1 MDKESNNAGTSAK
14 PGSICPT
21 TTQQTKVHVL
31 QSDYEVW
38 LNKYDKSRFNFNRL
52 KTENIPL
59 DNFIPYQ
66 MKND

>member
-1 MDKESNNAGTSAK
+1 MDKESNDAGTSAK

-38 LNKYDKSRFNFNRL
+38 LNKYDKSRL
-52 KTENIPL
+52 TSIA
-59 DNFIPYQ
+59 
-66 MKND
+66 

>member
-1 MDKESNNAGTSAK
+1 MDKESKDAGTSAK
-14 PGSICPT
+14 PSSIYPT

-52 KTENIPL
+52 KTENISPA
-59 DNFIPYQ
+59 NFISYQ